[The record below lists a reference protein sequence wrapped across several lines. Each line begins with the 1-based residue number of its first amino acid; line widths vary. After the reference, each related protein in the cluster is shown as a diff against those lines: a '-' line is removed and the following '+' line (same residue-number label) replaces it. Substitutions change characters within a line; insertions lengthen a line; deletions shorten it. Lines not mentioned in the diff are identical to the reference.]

1 MTAKANSFDFAQLSF
16 FVRVL
21 DKDADNNQGGSEEMG
36 GGQWEEIGRGKGDQ
50 THWLPFLN

>member
-1 MTAKANSFDFAQLSF
+1 MIAKANSFAFAQLSF

-21 DKDADNNQGGSEEMG
+21 NKDADNNQGGSKEMG

-50 THWLPFLN
+50 THWLSFLN